1 MQTKIDLNGQ
11 RLTRYFLSDA
21 QENKLAQAQA
31 VVNTLFLKMLL
42 FINVYNLKKTKS
54 KVPLYTL

>member
-1 MQTKIDLNGQ
+1 MQTKMDLNGH

-31 VVNTLFLKMLL
+31 VVNTIFKNA
-42 FINVYNLKKTKS
+42 FIHKCLNLKNKS
-54 KVPLYTL
+54 KK